1 MPANRRIG
9 HDLSFPLVL
18 LISQDR
24 LLSSGQVEQNR
35 LVMSVLLAFVDWIKV
50 IKMHVILCAF

>member
-1 MPANRRIG
+1 MLANRRIG
-9 HDLSFPLVL
+9 HDLSFPHVL

-35 LVMSVLLAFVDWIKV
+35 LVMSVLLPFVDWIKV
-50 IKMHVILCAF
+50 IKMHVMLCAF